1 MYVERALFVVAPQDS
16 GKSTQLRSLFLDR
29 RFGINGQIPPSN
41 QQRNLTETY
50 CIGNNRQLFL
60 RLTSPHE
67 YGDTPQQFHR
77 KIRRK
82 TGDGRWCIAGAF
94 QPDAFK
100 FMPDVVESVRLFQN
114 EFVPERIRIL
124 FLSPTRH
131 SVGFADYSSGRDL
144 TAELQALSRV
154 EVALIDAR
162 NREANGLLI
171 ADFFDFA

>member
-29 RFGINGQIPPSN
+29 RFGTNGQIPPST

-67 YGDTPQQFHR
+67 YGDTPQQFHQ

-82 TGDGRWCIAGAF
+82 TDDGRWCIAGAF

-100 FMPDVVESVRLFQN
+100 LMPDVVESIRLFQS
-114 EFVPERIRIL
+114 EFVPERIRII

-131 SVGFADYSSGRDL
+131 GVSFADYSSGRDL
-144 TAELQALSRV
+144 TSELQALSRV
-154 EVALIDAR
+154 EVVLIDAR

-171 ADFFDFA
+171 ADFFDFS